1 MFDLFKL
8 ENFLDSVHSS
18 VVTRR
23 WAQLFTAF
31 VRVLLGVS
39 FIPPSI
45 PKIMHRPFTLIP
57 DTHPVG
63 AYFSALYNTGYYY
76 DFLGWTQLTAA
87 IFLIIPRTAHVGTLL
102 FFPIIVNIAV
112 LTNSVG
118 FKGTWLVTL
127 LMALAALYLV
137 CWEYDRLKPF
147 FFSNRDLRTV
157 PLPYQFITIPLFF
170 AAGGFALNLV
180 FRMLLIGNLKDYL
193 WAGGILSAIG
203 FGFGIIVAFHFH
215 YMAVGKVNSNTNKT
229 TNSE

>member
-1 MFDLFKL
+1 MI
-8 ENFLDSVHSS
+8 ENFLDRLHAS
-18 VVTRR
+18 VVQRR

-45 PKIMHRPFTLIP
+45 PKILHQPFTIIP

-76 DFLGWTQLTAA
+76 DFLGWTQLAAA
-87 IFLIIPRTAHVGTLL
+87 IMLIIPRTGHIGALL

-118 FKGTWLVTL
+118 FNGTWLITG

-137 CWEYDRLKPF
+137 CWEYDRIKPIVF
-147 FFSNRDLRTV
+147 WKRDSQTV
-157 PLPYQFITIPLFF
+157 PLPYQFIVIPMLFAF
-170 AAGGFALNLV
+170 GGLVLNFL
-180 FRMLLIGNLKDYL
+180 FRMFLARTFVDF
-193 WAGGILSAIG
+193 LSSTLVISSIG
-203 FGFGIIVAFHFH
+203 FVFGIIVAVH
-215 YMAVGKVNSNTNKT
+215 YRFMQAGRLLDPSSSVQPADDSRV
-229 TNSE
+229 

>member
-1 MFDLFKL
+1 MFDLYKL
-8 ENFLDSVHSS
+8 ENFLDSLHSS
-18 VVTRR
+18 VVNSRS
-23 WAQLFTAF
+23 AQLFTAF

-87 IFLIIPRTAHVGTLL
+87 ILLIIPRTAHVGALL

-118 FKGTWLVTL
+118 FKGTWLITL

-137 CWEYDRLKPF
+137 CWEYDRLKPILF
-147 FFSNRDLRTV
+147 TNRDRKTA
-157 PLPYQFITIPLFF
+157 PLPYTFVTIPLFF

-180 FRMLLIGNLKDYL
+180 FRMLLIGNLNDYL
-193 WAGGILSAIG
+193 WAGAVLSAIG

-215 YMAVGKVNSNTNKT
+215 YMAVGELRPSTVKEPVG
-229 TNSE
+229 E